1 MAWYV
6 ELVVGMIRKE
16 FRIINFLD
24 EARSR
29 LLFASIRT
37 SLRLPSVIYAETSN
51 KLGLIRGGIKMKP
64 YPQIRKDKFEHLI
77 INIKQKGKTRR
88 QLVNTH

>member
-29 LLFASIRT
+29 LLLIRT
-37 SLRLPSVIYAETSN
+37 SLRLPSFIYAETSN
-51 KLGLIRGGIKMKP
+51 KLDLIRGGIKMKP
-64 YPQIRKDKFEHLI
+64 YPQIRKDKFDHLI

-88 QLVNTH
+88 QIVNTH